1 MRECMKKNEKIK
13 KRLLRLLSCFLL
25 LSAAIFLIL
34 QKRPLQEKHGL
45 NKIQRTERI
54 ETETTLSIPD
64 IREKVW
70 KYKEIEEQ
78 KEEMQEKKI
87 EEKIKNLIL
96 PEDTGNAVEESSTT
110 PLIIPEEK
118 PTIITNGEDSSFISN
133 GRIDENGN
141 IVSIKSKADSSME
154 KKESDYIPELI
165 SEEKED
171 MEKDTIEKMTE
182 TTSQIVNTNKTEFN
196 SEEFW
201 KNSGSKVNSETAE
214 FELTGIHTGY

>member
-25 LSAAIFLIL
+25 LSAAMFLIL
-34 QKRPLQEKHGL
+34 QKSPLQEKHGL

-54 ETETTLSIPD
+54 ETTLSMPD
-64 IREKVW
+64 IREKIW
-70 KYKEIEEQ
+70 KYKEIEKQ

-96 PEDTGNAVEESSTT
+96 PEDMGNVVEESSTT
-110 PLIIPEEK
+110 PLIVPEEK

-154 KKESDYIPELI
+154 KKESELI

>member
-64 IREKVW
+64 IREKIW

>member
-45 NKIQRTERI
+45 NKMQRTERI

-64 IREKVW
+64 IREKIW

-96 PEDTGNAVEESSTT
+96 PEDTGNAIEESSTT

-154 KKESDYIPELI
+154 KKESEYVSELI

-171 MEKDTIEKMTE
+171 VEKDTIEKMTE

>member
-25 LSAAIFLIL
+25 LSAAIFIIL

-45 NKIQRTERI
+45 NKMQRTERI
-54 ETETTLSIPD
+54 ETETTLSMPD
-64 IREKVW
+64 IREKIW

-141 IVSIKSKADSSME
+141 IVSIKSKADSPME
-154 KKESDYIPELI
+154 KKESELI

>member
-64 IREKVW
+64 IREKIW

-78 KEEMQEKKI
+78 KEEMPEKKI

-141 IVSIKSKADSSME
+141 IVSIKSKANSSME
-154 KKESDYIPELI
+154 KKESEYVSELI

-171 MEKDTIEKMTE
+171 VEKDTIEKMTE

>member
-25 LSAAIFLIL
+25 LSAAIFIIL

-45 NKIQRTERI
+45 NKMQRIERI
-54 ETETTLSIPD
+54 ETETTLSMPD
-64 IREKVW
+64 IREKIW

-154 KKESDYIPELI
+154 KKESELI

>member
-25 LSAAIFLIL
+25 LSAAIFIIL

-45 NKIQRTERI
+45 NKMQRTERI
-54 ETETTLSIPD
+54 ETETTLSMPD
-64 IREKVW
+64 IREKIW

-154 KKESDYIPELI
+154 KKESELI

>member
-45 NKIQRTERI
+45 NKMQRTEKI
-54 ETETTLSIPD
+54 ETETTLSMPD
-64 IREKVW
+64 IREKIW

-141 IVSIKSKADSSME
+141 IVPIKSKADSSME

-171 MEKDTIEKMTE
+171 VEKDTIEKMTE

>member
-34 QKRPLQEKHGL
+34 QKRPLQEKHSL

-54 ETETTLSIPD
+54 ETETTLSMPD
-64 IREKVW
+64 IREKIW

-141 IVSIKSKADSSME
+141 IVSIKSKANSSME
-154 KKESDYIPELI
+154 KKESEYIPELI

>member
-64 IREKVW
+64 IREKIW

-154 KKESDYIPELI
+154 KKESEYIPELI

-171 MEKDTIEKMTE
+171 VEKDTIEKMTE
-182 TTSQIVNTNKTEFN
+182 TTSKIVNTNKTEFN

>member
-34 QKRPLQEKHGL
+34 QKRPLQEKHSL

-54 ETETTLSIPD
+54 ETETTLSMPD
-64 IREKVW
+64 IREKIW

-154 KKESDYIPELI
+154 KKESEYIPELI

-171 MEKDTIEKMTE
+171 VEKDTIEKMTE
-182 TTSQIVNTNKTEFN
+182 TTSKIVNTNKTEFN

>member
-25 LSAAIFLIL
+25 LSAAMFLIL
-34 QKRPLQEKHGL
+34 QKSPLQEKHGL

-54 ETETTLSIPD
+54 ETTLSMPD
-64 IREKVW
+64 IREKIW
-70 KYKEIEEQ
+70 KYKEIEKQ

-96 PEDTGNAVEESSTT
+96 PEDMGNVVEESSTT
-110 PLIIPEEK
+110 PLIVPEEK

-141 IVSIKSKADSSME
+141 IVSIKSKADSSIE
-154 KKESDYIPELI
+154 KKESELI

>member
-45 NKIQRTERI
+45 NKMQRTERI
-54 ETETTLSIPD
+54 ETETTLSMPD
-64 IREKVW
+64 IREKIW

-154 KKESDYIPELI
+154 KKESELI

>member
-54 ETETTLSIPD
+54 ETETTLSMPD
-64 IREKVW
+64 IREKIW

-87 EEKIKNLIL
+87 EEKIKNVIL

>member
-25 LSAAIFLIL
+25 LSAAIFIIL

-45 NKIQRTERI
+45 NKMQRTERI
-54 ETETTLSIPD
+54 ETEATLSMPD
-64 IREKVW
+64 IREKIW

-154 KKESDYIPELI
+154 KKESELI

>member
-25 LSAAIFLIL
+25 LSAAMFLIL
-34 QKRPLQEKHGL
+34 QKSPLQEKHGL

-54 ETETTLSIPD
+54 ETETTLSMPD
-64 IREKVW
+64 IREKIW

-96 PEDTGNAVEESSTT
+96 PEDMGNVVEESSTT

-141 IVSIKSKADSSME
+141 IVPIKSKADSSME

-171 MEKDTIEKMTE
+171 VEKDTIEKMTE

>member
-34 QKRPLQEKHGL
+34 QKRPLQEKHSL

-54 ETETTLSIPD
+54 ETETTLSMPD
-64 IREKVW
+64 IREKIW

-154 KKESDYIPELI
+154 KKESELI

>member
-1 MRECMKKNEKIK
+1 MKKNEKIK

-45 NKIQRTERI
+45 NKMQRTERI

-64 IREKVW
+64 IREKIW

-96 PEDTGNAVEESSTT
+96 PEDTGNAIEESSTT

-154 KKESDYIPELI
+154 KKESEYVSELI

-171 MEKDTIEKMTE
+171 VEKDTIEKMTE

>member
-64 IREKVW
+64 IREKIW

-78 KEEMQEKKI
+78 KEEMPKKKI

-141 IVSIKSKADSSME
+141 IVSIKSKANSSME
-154 KKESDYIPELI
+154 KKESEYVSELI

-171 MEKDTIEKMTE
+171 VEKDTIEKMTE